1 MSEKAVN
8 GADNPAHLVAVWAMA
23 ILAMS
28 LAIFFYTFSILFEE
42 NRIWKNSTCI
52 GGITAMLATALLF
65 TPWHDTLTIIGSLFG
80 LVALIGLIRILVK
93 TNWTILKAIGILC
106 ILLLFINNVIYYSHW
121 NLVYLP
127 LLQKI
132 TFLTVLIWM
141 IMLQLKALKFN
152 NAALEA

>member
-1 MSEKAVN
+1 MGEKAVN
-8 GADNPAHLVAVWAMA
+8 GADNPARVIAVCAMV

-28 LAIFFYTFSILFEE
+28 LAVFFYTFSTLFEE
-42 NRIWKNSTCI
+42 NRIWKNSTRI
-52 GGITAMLATALLF
+52 GGIVAMSATALLF
-65 TPWHDTLTIIGSLFG
+65 TPWHDTLTTIGSLFG

-93 TNWTILKAIGILC
+93 TNWTILKATGILC
-106 ILLLFINNVIYYSHW
+106 ILLLIINNVIYYSHW

-141 IMLQLKALKFN
+141 IMLQSKALKFN
-152 NAALEA
+152 NAALET